1 MLLLRTEKGFLAGV
15 DLDRTKIGFSRGK
28 KRKFALLRL
37 ILADFYIFPHSF
49 PANCKISKIHSIPH
63 LIQPYS
69 PLSLLPAS
77 LTATLPVLHSTR
89 NPLSKAISNV
99 TGLTAVAKGVSA

>member
-49 PANCKISKIHSIPH
+49 PVNCKIPKIHSIPH

-69 PLSLLPAS
+69 PLPAS
-77 LTATLPVLHSTR
+77 LTATLPVLHTTR

>member
-1 MLLLRTEKGFLAGV
+1 MLLLKTEKGFLAGV
-15 DLDRTKIGFSRGK
+15 DLDMTKIGFNRGK

-49 PANCKISKIHSIPH
+49 PVNCKISKIHAIPH

-69 PLSLLPAS
+69 PLSLLYQLPS
-77 LTATLPVLHSTR
+77 LPPSQSSTVLETLSPRQSL
-89 NPLSKAISNV
+89 LSQD
-99 TGLTAVAKGVSA
+99 